1 MKFMIIRKADAE
13 TEAGVLPSR
22 ELIEA
27 MLAYN
32 QEMVDAGVMVMGEG
46 LAPSREGARVK
57 FQGGRPVVIDGPFA
71 EARELVGGFS
81 IIDVPSLEDA
91 IAWVRKW
98 PPLDGHGEAEI
109 EIRRVLSAEDF
120 GEAFTPDLQ
129 AKEESMR
136 RQTAGR
142 GSGEGSA

>member
-1 MKFMIIRKADAE
+1 MKFMVVRKADEE

-22 ELIEA
+22 ELIDQ

-32 QEMVDAGVMVMGEG
+32 EEMVKAGVMLMGEG
-46 LAPSREGARVK
+46 LAPSREGARVR
-57 FQGGRPVVIDGPFA
+57 FHGGKPAVVDGPFA

-81 IIDVPSLEDA
+81 IIEVPSLADA

-98 PPLDGHGEAEI
+98 PQIDGHGEVEI
-109 EIRRVLSAEDF
+109 EIYRVLSAEDF

-129 AKEESMR
+129 DKEEAMR
-136 RQTAGR
+136 REIERR
-142 GSGEGSA
+142 GSQG